1 MRSPINQPICTR
13 CLLMLVFMLM
23 SLGISAQSQVRWG
36 DPTSAAAFVEVNEW
50 PMNWSN
56 RGDAYPVLSNP
67 NKATVTY
74 SSSNTGVATIDANSG
89 AISPVAPGSTTITA
103 SVVDAPSASY
113 TLTYTDDRREL
124 GNLGFG
130 FSSTTASATYGD
142 GTITPLSLIMGQL
155 SGASVTYSSSVQSV
169 ATVDNAGSVTIKGA
183 GSTEISAS
191 FAGDDYVKPG
201 SASYTLTVNPKEVG
215 LTWGT
220 TSFIYDGSAHAPTAT
235 ATGLVGNDACTV
247 TVEGAKTDAGSNYIA
262 TASVLSNTNYK
273 LPTDNTTTFSIAK
286 AASSVTTAPTANILT
301 YTGSAQALVTAGAA
315 SGGTMQYSLDNQT
328 FAETVPT
335 GTNVGSYTV
344 YYKVVGDANHEN
356 AEGGQVVATIAKANA
371 TVTFASKMAS
381 GKMGEA
387 FTAPKVTTSP
397 ADLTLA
403 YTSSNTKVATVD
415 GSTGAVTLV
424 AAGETTITA
433 SFAGNDNYNAAN
445 DSYTLTV
452 AKADAVNSDLS
463 FASATA
469 TATYGDET
477 VSSPAL
483 ANPHQLSLTWSSSNK
498 DVATVN
504 ASGVVTIVGAGETVI
519 SAAFAGNDAY
529 MANTIS
535 YTLTVNK
542 AAASVTFASKTASG
556 KMGEAFTAP
565 KVTTSPADLT
575 LSYASSNT
583 KVATVDGSTGAV
595 TLVAAGETTITASFA
610 GNDNY
615 NAANDSYTLAVAKA
629 DPVSSDLSFA
639 SETATA
645 TFGDATVT
653 SPELTNPHQLPLTW
667 SSSDEGVATVNAS
680 GVVTIVGAGET
691 AISAAFAGDEAYIAN
706 TISYTLSVKKAD
718 ATVTFASRT
727 ASGKMGEAFTA
738 PKVTTSPVDLTL
750 SYTSSDTKVATVDA
764 STGAVT
770 LVAAGETTITA
781 SFAGNDNYN
790 AANDSYTLTVAKADA
805 VSSDLSFA
813 SGTATA
819 TFGDATVTSPEL
831 TNPHQLPLTW
841 SSSNE
846 GVATVNTSGVVT
858 IVGAGE
864 TVISAAF
871 AGNDTYG
878 ANTISYTLTVNK
890 YQPNVAFAATAITAI
905 LGEPFTSPKVT
916 TTPKDL
922 PLIYTSSDET
932 VASVDANSGEVV
944 LLGVGTTKIKAIYT
958 ASQNYHSASSY
969 YDLTVEDEESL
980 LDPIEEDK
988 DYLMDE
994 DYFINADGTEVDLSN
1009 TIVNDILFTLK
1020 NQDSPEGDGYDPD
1033 LGCIVFNT
1041 VTPASTVNSLVEK
1054 GVLPGTD
1061 DYASQFTGMTFVVPS
1076 GEGHIIVTSQEAKGV
1091 YLKVKVGKEKTESV
1105 SMQEMGDYSIPYKS
1119 STRTYVYLWNGG
1131 SDANGTRGK
1140 KSALDVRVRK
1150 VSYKSAAS
1158 DIQQVIGELTDDE
1171 RWYNLNGLR
1180 ITRPTKKGVY
1190 IHGSRKVVIK

>member
-113 TLTYTDDRREL
+113 TLTYTDDRGEP

-142 GTITPLSLIMGQL
+142 EAATLPSLNMGQL
-155 SGASVTYSSSVQSV
+155 SGAAVTYSSSVQSV
-169 ATVDNAGSVTIKGA
+169 ATVDNTGSVSIKGA
-183 GSTEISAS
+183 GSTEINAS
-191 FAGDDYVKPG
+191 FAGDDNVKPG

-235 ATGLVGNDACTV
+235 ATGLFGNDACTV

-286 AASSVTTAPTANILT
+286 AASSVTTAPTANTLT

-356 AEGGQVVATIAKANA
+356 AEGGQVVVAIAKADA
-371 TVTFASKMAS
+371 TVAFASKTAS
-381 GKMGEA
+381 GKIGEA

-397 ADLTLA
+397 ADLTLS

-415 GSTGAVTLV
+415 ASTGAVTLV
-424 AAGETTITA
+424 SAGETTITA

-469 TATYGDET
+469 TATYGD
-477 VSSPAL
+477 
-483 ANPHQLSLTWSSSNK
+483 
-498 DVATVN
+498 
-504 ASGVVTIVGAGETVI
+504 
-519 SAAFAGNDAY
+519 
-529 MANTIS
+529 
-535 YTLTVNK
+535 
-542 AAASVTFASKTASG
+542 
-556 KMGEAFTAP
+556 
-565 KVTTSPADLT
+565 
-575 LSYASSNT
+575 
-583 KVATVDGSTGAV
+583 
-595 TLVAAGETTITASFA
+595 
-610 GNDNY
+610 
-615 NAANDSYTLAVAKA
+615 
-629 DPVSSDLSFA
+629 
-639 SETATA
+639 
-645 TFGDATVT
+645 ATVT
-653 SPELTNPHQLPLTW
+653 SP
-667 SSSDEGVATVNAS
+667 
-680 GVVTIVGAGET
+680 
-691 AISAAFAGDEAYIAN
+691 
-706 TISYTLSVKKAD
+706 TL
-718 ATVTFASRT
+718 
-727 ASGKMGEAFTA
+727 
-738 PKVTTSPVDLTL
+738 
-750 SYTSSDTKVATVDA
+750 
-764 STGAVT
+764 
-770 LVAAGETTITA
+770 
-781 SFAGNDNYN
+781 N
-790 AANDSYTLTVAKADA
+790 
-805 VSSDLSFA
+805 
-813 SGTATA
+813 
-819 TFGDATVTSPEL
+819 
-831 TNPHQLPLTW
+831 NPHQLPLTW

-864 TVISAAF
+864 TVVSAAF

-890 YQPNVAFAATAITAI
+890 FQPKITFASTSVTTKV
-905 LGEPFTSPKVT
+905 GEGFTPPKVT
-916 TTPKDL
+916 TDPKDL
-922 PLIYTSSDET
+922 EFVYTSSDEN
-932 VASVDANSGEVV
+932 VAKVDASSGEVV
-944 LLGVGTTKIKAIYT
+944 IVGSGTTRIT
-958 ASQNYHSASSY
+958 ATFNATRNYHYASSY
-969 YDLTVEDEESL
+969 YDLTVEDNDYL
-980 LDPIEEDK
+980 LDSIEEDK
-988 DYLMDE
+988 DYKME
-994 DYFINADGTEVDLSN
+994 AKYFINDDGTEVDLSN
-1009 TIVNDILFTLK
+1009 VIINDILFTLK
-1020 NQDSPEGDGYDPD
+1020 NQNSPEGDGFDPD
-1033 LGCIVFNT
+1033 LDCIVLNT
-1041 VTPASTVNSLVEK
+1041 VVAASAVNSLVEK
-1054 GVLPGTD
+1054 GLLPGTD
-1061 DYASQFTGMTFVVPS
+1061 EYAEGFTGLTFLMPA
-1076 GEGHIIVTSQEAKGV
+1076 GEGEIIVTSQELNGV
-1091 YLKVKVGKEKTESV
+1091 YLMVKVGKEKPV
-1105 SMQEMGDYSIPYKS
+1105 AISMPEMGDYSIPYKS
-1119 STRTYVYLWNGG
+1119 NAKTYVYLWNGG
-1131 SDANGTRGK
+1131 TNANGTRGK
-1140 KSALDVRVRK
+1140 KSMTDARVRR

-1180 ITRPTKKGVY
+1180 INRPTKKGVY
-1190 IHGSRKVVIK
+1190 IHGNRKVVIK

>member
-1 MRSPINQPICTR
+1 MRNPINQPICIR
-13 CLLMLVFMLM
+13 CLMMLVFLLM
-23 SLGISAQSQVRWG
+23 SLGISAQVRWG

-50 PMNWSN
+50 TMNWSN
-56 RGDAYPVLSNP
+56 RGDGDVYPKLSNP

-142 GTITPLSLIMGQL
+142 GTITPLSLTMGQL

-286 AASSVTTAPTANILT
+286 AASSVTTAPTANTLT

-356 AEGGQVVATIAKANA
+356 AEGGQVVATIAKA
-371 TVTFASKMAS
+371 
-381 GKMGEA
+381 
-387 FTAPKVTTSP
+387 
-397 ADLTLA
+397 
-403 YTSSNTKVATVD
+403 
-415 GSTGAVTLV
+415 
-424 AAGETTITA
+424 
-433 SFAGNDNYNAAN
+433 
-445 DSYTLTV
+445 
-452 AKADAVNSDLS
+452 DA
-463 FASATA
+463 
-469 TATYGDET
+469 
-477 VSSPAL
+477 
-483 ANPHQLSLTWSSSNK
+483 
-498 DVATVN
+498 
-504 ASGVVTIVGAGETVI
+504 
-519 SAAFAGNDAY
+519 
-529 MANTIS
+529 
-535 YTLTVNK
+535 
-542 AAASVTFASKTASG
+542 
-556 KMGEAFTAP
+556 
-565 KVTTSPADLT
+565 
-575 LSYASSNT
+575 
-583 KVATVDGSTGAV
+583 
-595 TLVAAGETTITASFA
+595 
-610 GNDNY
+610 
-615 NAANDSYTLAVAKA
+615 
-629 DPVSSDLSFA
+629 VSSDLSFA

-667 SSSDEGVATVNAS
+667 N
-680 GVVTIVGAGET
+680 
-691 AISAAFAGDEAYIAN
+691 
-706 TISYTLSVKKAD
+706 
-718 ATVTFASRT
+718 
-727 ASGKMGEAFTA
+727 
-738 PKVTTSPVDLTL
+738 
-750 SYTSSDTKVATVDA
+750 
-764 STGAVT
+764 
-770 LVAAGETTITA
+770 
-781 SFAGNDNYN
+781 
-790 AANDSYTLTVAKADA
+790 
-805 VSSDLSFA
+805 
-813 SGTATA
+813 
-819 TFGDATVTSPEL
+819 
-831 TNPHQLPLTW
+831 
-841 SSSNE
+841 SSNE
-846 GVATVNTSGVVT
+846 GVATVGASGVVT

-890 YQPNVAFAATAITAI
+890 FQPKITFASTSVTAKV
-905 LGEPFTSPKVT
+905 GEGFTPPKVT
-916 TTPKDL
+916 TDPKDL
-922 PLIYTSSDET
+922 EFVYTSSDEN
-932 VASVDANSGEVV
+932 VAKVDASTGEVTI
-944 LLGVGTTKIKAIYT
+944 VGSGSTRIT
-958 ASQNYHSASSY
+958 ATFNATRNYHYASSY
-969 YDLTVEDEESL
+969 YDLTVEDNDYL

-988 DYLMDE
+988 DYKME
-994 DYFINADGTEVDLSN
+994 AKYFINDDGTEVDLSN
-1009 TIVNDILFTLK
+1009 VIINDILFTLK
-1020 NQDSPEGDGYDPD
+1020 NQNSPEGDGFDPD
-1033 LGCIVFNT
+1033 LDCIVLNT
-1041 VTPASTVNSLVEK
+1041 VVAASAVNSLVEK
-1054 GVLPGTD
+1054 GLLPGTD
-1061 DYASQFTGMTFVVPS
+1061 EYAEEFTGLTFLMPA
-1076 GEGHIIVTSQEAKGV
+1076 GEGEIIVTSQELNGV
-1091 YLKVKVGKEKTESV
+1091 YLMVKVGKEKSV
-1105 SMQEMGDYSIPYKS
+1105 AISMPEMGDYSIPYKS
-1119 STRTYVYLWNGG
+1119 NAKTYVYLWNGG
-1131 SDANGTRGK
+1131 TNANGTRGK
-1140 KSALDVRVRK
+1140 KSMTDARVRR

-1158 DIQQVIGELTDDE
+1158 DIQQVIGELTDDD

-1190 IHGSRKVVIK
+1190 IHGNRKVVIK

>member
-113 TLTYTDDRREL
+113 TLTYTDDRGEP

-142 GTITPLSLIMGQL
+142 EAATLPSLNMGQL
-155 SGASVTYSSSVQSV
+155 SGAAVTYSSSVQSV
-169 ATVDNAGSVTIKGA
+169 ATVDNTGSVSIKGA
-183 GSTEISAS
+183 GSTEINAS

-235 ATGLVGNDACTV
+235 ATGLFGNDACTV

-286 AASSVTTAPTANILT
+286 AASSVTTVPTANTLT

-356 AEGGQVVATIAKANA
+356 AEGGQVVVAIAKADA
-371 TVTFASKMAS
+371 TVTFASKTAS
-381 GKMGEA
+381 GKIGEA

-415 GSTGAVTLV
+415 ASTGAVTLV
-424 AAGETTITA
+424 SAGETTITASFAGNDNYNAANDSYTLTVAKADAVSSDLSFASETATATYGDATVTSPELTNPHQLPLTWNSSNKGVATVNASGVVTIVGAGETVISAAFAGNDTYGANTISYTLTVNKAAASVAFASKTASGKMGETFTAPKVTTSPADLTLAYTSSNTKVATVDPSTGAVTLVSAGETTITA

-469 TATYGDET
+469 TATYGDAT
-477 VSSPAL
+477 VTSPTL
-483 ANPHQLSLTWSSSNK
+483 NNPHQLPLTWSSSNK

-504 ASGVVTIVGAGETVI
+504 A
-519 SAAFAGNDAY
+519 
-529 MANTIS
+529 
-535 YTLTVNK
+535 
-542 AAASVTFASKTASG
+542 
-556 KMGEAFTAP
+556 
-565 KVTTSPADLT
+565 
-575 LSYASSNT
+575 
-583 KVATVDGSTGAV
+583 
-595 TLVAAGETTITASFA
+595 
-610 GNDNY
+610 
-615 NAANDSYTLAVAKA
+615 
-629 DPVSSDLSFA
+629 
-639 SETATA
+639 
-645 TFGDATVT
+645 
-653 SPELTNPHQLPLTW
+653 
-667 SSSDEGVATVNAS
+667 
-680 GVVTIVGAGET
+680 
-691 AISAAFAGDEAYIAN
+691 
-706 TISYTLSVKKAD
+706 
-718 ATVTFASRT
+718 
-727 ASGKMGEAFTA
+727 
-738 PKVTTSPVDLTL
+738 
-750 SYTSSDTKVATVDA
+750 
-764 STGAVT
+764 
-770 LVAAGETTITA
+770 
-781 SFAGNDNYN
+781 
-790 AANDSYTLTVAKADA
+790 
-805 VSSDLSFA
+805 
-813 SGTATA
+813 
-819 TFGDATVTSPEL
+819 
-831 TNPHQLPLTW
+831 
-841 SSSNE
+841 
-846 GVATVNTSGVVT
+846 SGVVT

-890 YQPNVAFAATAITAI
+890 YQPKITFASTSVTVK
-905 LGEPFTSPKVT
+905 LGEDFTPPKVT
-916 TTPKDL
+916 TDPKEL
-922 PLIYTSSDET
+922 EFVYTSSDEN
-932 VASVDANSGEVV
+932 VAKVDASSGEVV
-944 LLGVGTTKIKAIYT
+944 IVGSGTTRIT
-958 ASQNYHSASSY
+958 ATFNATRNYHYASSY
-969 YDLTVEDEESL
+969 YDLTVEDNDYL

-988 DYLMDE
+988 DYKME
-994 DYFINADGTEVDLSN
+994 AKYFINDDGTEVDLSN
-1009 TIVNDILFTLK
+1009 VIINDILFTLK
-1020 NQDSPEGDGYDPD
+1020 NQNSPEGDGFDPD
-1033 LGCIVFNT
+1033 LDCIVLNT
-1041 VTPASTVNSLVEK
+1041 VVAASAVNSLVEK
-1054 GVLPGTD
+1054 GLLPGTD
-1061 DYASQFTGMTFVVPS
+1061 EYAEEFTGLTFLMPA
-1076 GEGHIIVTSQEAKGV
+1076 GEGEIIVTSQELNGV
-1091 YLKVKVGKEKTESV
+1091 YLMVKVGKEKPV
-1105 SMQEMGDYSIPYKS
+1105 AISMPEMSDYSIPYKS
-1119 STRTYVYLWNGG
+1119 NAKTYVYLWNGG
-1131 SDANGTRGK
+1131 TNANGTRGK
-1140 KSALDVRVRK
+1140 KSMTDARVRR

-1180 ITRPTKKGVY
+1180 INRPTKKGVY

>member
-1 MRSPINQPICTR
+1 MRNPINQPICTR
-13 CLLMLVFMLM
+13 CLMMLVFLLM
-23 SLGISAQSQVRWG
+23 SLGISAQVKWG
-36 DPTSAAAFVEVNEW
+36 SPASAAAFEEVNVW

-56 RGDAYPVLSNP
+56 RGGAYPVLSNP

-113 TLTYTDDRREL
+113 TLTYTDDRGEP

-142 GTITPLSLIMGQL
+142 EAATLPSLNMGQL
-155 SGASVTYSSSVQSV
+155 SGAAVTYSSSVQSV

-220 TSFIYDGSAHAPTAT
+220 TAFIYDGSAHVPTAT

-247 TVEGAKTDAGSNYIA
+247 TVDGAKTDAGSSYIA
-262 TASVLSNTNYK
+262 TASALSNANYR
-273 LPTDNTTTFSIAK
+273 LPADNTTTFSIAK

-371 TVTFASKMAS
+371 TVTFASKTAS

-397 ADLTLA
+397 ADLTLS

-415 GSTGAVTLV
+415 ASTGAVTLV
-424 AAGETTITA
+424 SAGETTITA

-575 LSYASSNT
+575 LSYTSSN
-583 KVATVDGSTGAV
+583 
-595 TLVAAGETTITASFA
+595 
-610 GNDNY
+610 
-615 NAANDSYTLAVAKA
+615 
-629 DPVSSDLSFA
+629 
-639 SETATA
+639 
-645 TFGDATVT
+645 
-653 SPELTNPHQLPLTW
+653 
-667 SSSDEGVATVNAS
+667 
-680 GVVTIVGAGET
+680 
-691 AISAAFAGDEAYIAN
+691 
-706 TISYTLSVKKAD
+706 
-718 ATVTFASRT
+718 
-727 ASGKMGEAFTA
+727 
-738 PKVTTSPVDLTL
+738 
-750 SYTSSDTKVATVDA
+750 TKVATVDA

-770 LVAAGETTITA
+770 LVSAGETTITA

-805 VSSDLSFA
+805 VNSDLSFA
-813 SGTATA
+813 SATATA
-819 TFGDATVTSPEL
+819 TYGDATVTSPTL
-831 TNPHQLPLTW
+831 NNPHQLPLTW
-841 SSSNE
+841 SSSNKD
-846 GVATVNTSGVVT
+846 VATVNALGVVT

-890 YQPNVAFAATAITAI
+890 YQPKITFASTSVTVK
-905 LGEPFTSPKVT
+905 LGEDFTPPKVT
-916 TTPKDL
+916 TDPKEL
-922 PLIYTSSDET
+922 EFVYTSSDKN
-932 VASVDANSGEVV
+932 VAKVDASSGEVV
-944 LLGVGTTKIKAIYT
+944 IVGSGTTRIT
-958 ASQNYHSASSY
+958 ATFNATRNYHYASSY
-969 YDLTVEDEESL
+969 YDLTVEDNDYL

-988 DYLMDE
+988 DYKME
-994 DYFINADGTEVDLSN
+994 AKYFINDDGTEVDLSN
-1009 TIVNDILFTLK
+1009 VIINDILFTLK
-1020 NQDSPEGDGYDPD
+1020 NQNSPEGDGFDPD
-1033 LGCIVFNT
+1033 LDCIVLNT
-1041 VTPASTVNSLVEK
+1041 VVAASAVNSLVEK
-1054 GVLPGTD
+1054 GLLPGTD
-1061 DYASQFTGMTFVVPS
+1061 EYAEEFTGLTFLMPA
-1076 GEGHIIVTSQEAKGV
+1076 GEGEIIVTSQELNGV
-1091 YLKVKVGKEKTESV
+1091 YLMVKVGKEKPV
-1105 SMQEMGDYSIPYKS
+1105 AISMQEMGDYSIPYKS

-1158 DIQQVIGELTDDE
+1158 DIQQVIGELSDDD

-1190 IHGSRKVVIK
+1190 IHGNRKVVIK

>member
-113 TLTYTDDRREL
+113 TLTYTDDRGEP

-142 GTITPLSLIMGQL
+142 EAATLPSLNMGQL
-155 SGASVTYSSSVQSV
+155 SGAAVTYSSSVQSV
-169 ATVDNAGSVTIKGA
+169 ATVDNTGSVSIKGA
-183 GSTEISAS
+183 GSTEINAS
-191 FAGDDYVKPG
+191 FAGDDNVKPG

-235 ATGLVGNDACTV
+235 ATGLFGNDACTV

-286 AASSVTTAPTANILT
+286 AASSVTTAPTANTLT

-356 AEGGQVVATIAKANA
+356 AEGGQVVVAIAKADA
-371 TVTFASKMAS
+371 TVAFASKTAS
-381 GKMGEA
+381 GKIGEA

-397 ADLTLA
+397 ADLTLS

-415 GSTGAVTLV
+415 ASTGAVTLV
-424 AAGETTITA
+424 SAGETTITA

-469 TATYGDET
+469 TATYGD
-477 VSSPAL
+477 
-483 ANPHQLSLTWSSSNK
+483 
-498 DVATVN
+498 
-504 ASGVVTIVGAGETVI
+504 
-519 SAAFAGNDAY
+519 
-529 MANTIS
+529 
-535 YTLTVNK
+535 
-542 AAASVTFASKTASG
+542 
-556 KMGEAFTAP
+556 
-565 KVTTSPADLT
+565 
-575 LSYASSNT
+575 
-583 KVATVDGSTGAV
+583 
-595 TLVAAGETTITASFA
+595 
-610 GNDNY
+610 
-615 NAANDSYTLAVAKA
+615 
-629 DPVSSDLSFA
+629 
-639 SETATA
+639 
-645 TFGDATVT
+645 ATVT
-653 SPELTNPHQLPLTW
+653 SP
-667 SSSDEGVATVNAS
+667 
-680 GVVTIVGAGET
+680 
-691 AISAAFAGDEAYIAN
+691 
-706 TISYTLSVKKAD
+706 TL
-718 ATVTFASRT
+718 
-727 ASGKMGEAFTA
+727 
-738 PKVTTSPVDLTL
+738 
-750 SYTSSDTKVATVDA
+750 
-764 STGAVT
+764 
-770 LVAAGETTITA
+770 
-781 SFAGNDNYN
+781 N
-790 AANDSYTLTVAKADA
+790 
-805 VSSDLSFA
+805 
-813 SGTATA
+813 
-819 TFGDATVTSPEL
+819 
-831 TNPHQLPLTW
+831 NPHQLPLTW

-864 TVISAAF
+864 TVVSAAF

-890 YQPNVAFAATAITAI
+890 FQPKITFASTSVTAKV
-905 LGEPFTSPKVT
+905 GEGFTPPKVT
-916 TTPKDL
+916 TDPKDL
-922 PLIYTSSDET
+922 EFVYTSSDEN
-932 VASVDANSGEVV
+932 VAKVDASSGEVV
-944 LLGVGTTKIKAIYT
+944 IVGSGTTRIT
-958 ASQNYHSASSY
+958 ATFNATRNYHYASSY
-969 YDLTVEDEESL
+969 YDLTVEDNDYL
-980 LDPIEEDK
+980 LDSIEEDK
-988 DYLMDE
+988 DYKME
-994 DYFINADGTEVDLSN
+994 AKYFINDDGTEVDLSN
-1009 TIVNDILFTLK
+1009 VIINDILFTLK
-1020 NQDSPEGDGYDPD
+1020 NQNSPEGDGFDPD
-1033 LGCIVFNT
+1033 LDCIVLNT
-1041 VTPASTVNSLVEK
+1041 VVAASAVNSLVEK
-1054 GVLPGTD
+1054 GLLPGTD
-1061 DYASQFTGMTFVVPS
+1061 EYAEEFTGLTFLMPA
-1076 GEGHIIVTSQEAKGV
+1076 GEGEIIVTSQELNGV
-1091 YLKVKVGKEKTESV
+1091 YLMVKVGKEKPV
-1105 SMQEMGDYSIPYKS
+1105 AISMPEMGDYSIPYKS
-1119 STRTYVYLWNGG
+1119 NAKTYVYLWNGG
-1131 SDANGTRGK
+1131 TNANGTRGK
-1140 KSALDVRVRK
+1140 KSMTDARVRR

-1180 ITRPTKKGVY
+1180 INRPTKKGVY
-1190 IHGSRKVVIK
+1190 IHGNRKVVIK

>member
-1 MRSPINQPICTR
+1 MKKDNKQPCGVRSLMALVF
-13 CLLMLVFMLM
+13 LLMSVGSF
-23 SLGISAQSQVRWG
+23 AQDHVMPDLEFY
-36 DPTSAAAFVEVNEW
+36 DPTTATNYEVVTEW
-50 PMNWSN
+50 IMNWTDR
-56 RGDAYPVLSNP
+56 RGSYPALHNSYQLYGIE
-67 NKATVTY
+67 Y
-74 SSSNTGVATIDANSG
+74 SSSNTAVATINVNDG
-89 AISPVAPGSTTITA
+89 TITPIAPGTTTITA
-103 SVVDAPSASY
+103 SFPGEGMYDSASASY
-113 TLTYTDDRREL
+113 TLTYNDNREKFEIL
-124 GNLGFG
+124 GVSFSEPTCEAAYGDATVNTPSLEMGKLAG
-130 FSSTTASATYGD
+130 AAMTYASSTN
-142 GTITPLSLIMGQL
+142 
-155 SGASVTYSSSVQSV
+155 SV
-169 ATVDNAGSVTIKGA
+169 ATVDNAGAVTIKGV
-183 GSTEISAS
+183 GPTVISAS
-191 FAGDDYVKPG
+191 FAGDDDIKPG
-201 SASYTLTVNPKEVG
+201 SVSYTLTVHPKEVG

-220 TSFIYDGSAHAPTAT
+220 TEFTYDGREHVPTAT
-235 ATGLVGNDACTV
+235 ATGLVGNDKCTV
-247 TVEGAKTDAGSNYIA
+247 TVVGAQTDAGNYTA
-262 TASVLSNTNYK
+262 TASALSNANYE
-273 LPTDNTTTFSIAK
+273 LPADNTTSFSIAK
-286 AASSVTTAPTANILT
+286 AASSVATVPTANTLT

-356 AEGGQVVATIAKANA
+356 AEGGQVVVAIAKADA
-371 TVTFASKMAS
+371 TVTFASKTAS

-415 GSTGAVTLV
+415 PSTGAVTLV
-424 AAGETTITA
+424 SAGETTITA
-433 SFAGNDNYNAAN
+433 SFVGNDNYNAAN

-469 TATYGDET
+469 IATY
-477 VSSPAL
+477 
-483 ANPHQLSLTWSSSNK
+483 
-498 DVATVN
+498 
-504 ASGVVTIVGAGETVI
+504 
-519 SAAFAGNDAY
+519 
-529 MANTIS
+529 
-535 YTLTVNK
+535 
-542 AAASVTFASKTASG
+542 
-556 KMGEAFTAP
+556 
-565 KVTTSPADLT
+565 
-575 LSYASSNT
+575 
-583 KVATVDGSTGAV
+583 
-595 TLVAAGETTITASFA
+595 
-610 GNDNY
+610 
-615 NAANDSYTLAVAKA
+615 
-629 DPVSSDLSFA
+629 
-639 SETATA
+639 
-645 TFGDATVT
+645 GDATVT
-653 SPELTNPHQLPLTW
+653 SP
-667 SSSDEGVATVNAS
+667 
-680 GVVTIVGAGET
+680 
-691 AISAAFAGDEAYIAN
+691 
-706 TISYTLSVKKAD
+706 TL
-718 ATVTFASRT
+718 
-727 ASGKMGEAFTA
+727 
-738 PKVTTSPVDLTL
+738 
-750 SYTSSDTKVATVDA
+750 
-764 STGAVT
+764 
-770 LVAAGETTITA
+770 
-781 SFAGNDNYN
+781 N
-790 AANDSYTLTVAKADA
+790 
-805 VSSDLSFA
+805 
-813 SGTATA
+813 
-819 TFGDATVTSPEL
+819 
-831 TNPHQLPLTW
+831 NPHQLPLTW

-846 GVATVNTSGVVT
+846 GVATVNASGVVT

-890 YQPNVAFAATAITAI
+890 FQPKITFASTSVTAKV
-905 LGEPFTSPKVT
+905 GEGFTPPKVT
-916 TTPKDL
+916 TDPKDL
-922 PLIYTSSDET
+922 EFVYTSSDEN
-932 VASVDANSGEVV
+932 VAKVDASSGEVTIV
-944 LLGVGTTKIKAIYT
+944 GSGTTRIT
-958 ASQNYHSASSY
+958 ATFNATRNYHYVAAY

-980 LDPIEEDK
+980 LNPIEEDK

-1158 DIQQVIGELTDDE
+1158 GIQQVISELSDDD

-1190 IHGSRKVVIK
+1190 IHGNRKVVIK

>member
-1 MRSPINQPICTR
+1 MIRRFNQSYLYLCIIAISLILPQALRAESLDFMKVDGSGVPDGIPITTMSVDWTSRSS
-13 CLLMLVFMLM
+13 V
-23 SLGISAQSQVRWG
+23 S
-36 DPTSAAAFVEVNEW
+36 W
-50 PMNWSN
+50 P
-56 RGDAYPVLSNP
+56 
-67 NKATVTY
+67 
-74 SSSNTGVATIDANSG
+74 VACFQG
-89 AISPVAPGSTTITA
+89 KEISPVSYQSSNSAIATVNADGTVEVKAYSGTVSITATYTGGGASYAPG
-103 SVVDAPSASY
+103 SY
-113 TLTYTDDRREL
+113 TLTIVDDRSDPKD
-124 GNLGFG
+124 LGFV
-130 FSSTTASATYGD
+130 FSSATASATYGD
-142 GTITPLSLIMGQL
+142 EGVTLPSLNMGQL
-155 SGASVTYSSSVQSV
+155 SGAAVTYSSSVQSV

-286 AASSVTTAPTANILT
+286 AASSVTTAPTANTLT

-315 SGGTMQYSLDNQT
+315 FGGTMQYSLDNQT

-356 AEGGQVVATIAKANA
+356 AEGGQVVVTIAKANA
-371 TVTFASKMAS
+371 TVTFASKTASGKMGEAFTAPKVTTSPVDLTLSYTSSNTKVATVDASTGAVTLVAAGETTITVSFAGNDNYNAANDRYTLTVAKADAVSSDLSFASGTATATYGDATVTSPTMNNPHQLPLTWSSSNEGVATVNTSGVVSIVGAGETVISAAFAGDEAYIANTISYTLNVKKADATVTFASRTAS

-403 YTSSNTKVATVD
+403 YASSNTKVATVD

-519 SAAFAGNDAY
+519 SAAFAGND
-529 MANTIS
+529 
-535 YTLTVNK
+535 
-542 AAASVTFASKTASG
+542 
-556 KMGEAFTAP
+556 
-565 KVTTSPADLT
+565 
-575 LSYASSNT
+575 
-583 KVATVDGSTGAV
+583 
-595 TLVAAGETTITASFA
+595 
-610 GNDNY
+610 
-615 NAANDSYTLAVAKA
+615 
-629 DPVSSDLSFA
+629 
-639 SETATA
+639 
-645 TFGDATVT
+645 
-653 SPELTNPHQLPLTW
+653 
-667 SSSDEGVATVNAS
+667 
-680 GVVTIVGAGET
+680 
-691 AISAAFAGDEAYIAN
+691 
-706 TISYTLSVKKAD
+706 
-718 ATVTFASRT
+718 
-727 ASGKMGEAFTA
+727 
-738 PKVTTSPVDLTL
+738 
-750 SYTSSDTKVATVDA
+750 
-764 STGAVT
+764 
-770 LVAAGETTITA
+770 
-781 SFAGNDNYN
+781 
-790 AANDSYTLTVAKADA
+790 
-805 VSSDLSFA
+805 
-813 SGTATA
+813 
-819 TFGDATVTSPEL
+819 
-831 TNPHQLPLTW
+831 
-841 SSSNE
+841 
-846 GVATVNTSGVVT
+846 
-858 IVGAGE
+858 
-864 TVISAAF
+864 
-871 AGNDTYG
+871 TYG

-890 YQPNVAFAATAITAI
+890 FQPKITFASTSVTAKVGEGFTPPNV
-905 LGEPFTSPKVT
+905 T
-916 TTPKDL
+916 TDPKDL
-922 PLIYTSSDET
+922 EFVYTSSDEN
-932 VASVDANSGEVV
+932 VAKVDASSGEVTIV
-944 LLGVGTTKIKAIYT
+944 GSGTTRIT
-958 ASQNYHSASSY
+958 ATFNATRNYHYVAAY

-988 DYLMDE
+988 DYLMAE
-994 DYFINADGTEVDLSN
+994 EYFINTDGTEVDLSN

-1020 NQDSPEGDGYDPD
+1020 NQDSPEGDGFDPD
-1033 LGCIVFNT
+1033 LDCIVLNT
-1041 VTPASTVNSLVEK
+1041 VVAVSAVNSLVEK
-1054 GVLPGTD
+1054 GLLPGTD
-1061 DYASQFTGMTFVVPS
+1061 EYAAEFTGLTFLMPA
-1076 GEGHIIVTSQEAKGV
+1076 GEGEIIVTSQELNGV
-1091 YLKVKVGKEKTESV
+1091 YLMVKVGKEKPV
-1105 SMQEMGDYSIPYKS
+1105 AISMPEMGDYSIPYKS
-1119 STRTYVYLWNGG
+1119 NAKTYVYLWNGG
-1131 SDANGTRGK
+1131 TNANGTRGK
-1140 KSALDVRVRK
+1140 KSMVDMRVRR
-1150 VSYKSAAS
+1150 VAYKSAAS
-1158 DIQQVIGELTDDE
+1158 DIQQVIGELPDDE

-1190 IHGSRKVVIK
+1190 IHGNRKVVIK

>member
-74 SSSNTGVATIDANSG
+74 SSSNTSVATIDANSG

-113 TLTYTDDRREL
+113 TLTYTDDRGEP

-142 GTITPLSLIMGQL
+142 EAATLPSLNMGQL
-155 SGASVTYSSSVQSV
+155 SGAAVTYSSSVQSV

-273 LPTDNTTTFSIAK
+273 LPAANTTTFSIAK
-286 AASSVTTAPTANILT
+286 AASTVTTAPTANTLT
-301 YTGSAQALVTAGAA
+301 YSGSDQVLVTAGAA

-335 GTNVGSYTV
+335 ETNVGSYIV

-356 AEGGQVVATIAKANA
+356 AEGGQVVVAIAKADA
-371 TVTFASKMAS
+371 TVAFASKTAS
-381 GKMGEA
+381 GKIGEA

-397 ADLTLA
+397 ADLTLS

-415 GSTGAVTLV
+415 ASTGAVTLV
-424 AAGETTITA
+424 SAGETTITA
-433 SFAGNDNYNAAN
+433 LFAGNDNYNAAN

-469 TATYGDET
+469 TATYGD
-477 VSSPAL
+477 
-483 ANPHQLSLTWSSSNK
+483 
-498 DVATVN
+498 
-504 ASGVVTIVGAGETVI
+504 
-519 SAAFAGNDAY
+519 
-529 MANTIS
+529 
-535 YTLTVNK
+535 
-542 AAASVTFASKTASG
+542 
-556 KMGEAFTAP
+556 
-565 KVTTSPADLT
+565 
-575 LSYASSNT
+575 
-583 KVATVDGSTGAV
+583 
-595 TLVAAGETTITASFA
+595 
-610 GNDNY
+610 
-615 NAANDSYTLAVAKA
+615 
-629 DPVSSDLSFA
+629 
-639 SETATA
+639 
-645 TFGDATVT
+645 ATVT
-653 SPELTNPHQLPLTW
+653 SP
-667 SSSDEGVATVNAS
+667 
-680 GVVTIVGAGET
+680 
-691 AISAAFAGDEAYIAN
+691 
-706 TISYTLSVKKAD
+706 TL
-718 ATVTFASRT
+718 
-727 ASGKMGEAFTA
+727 
-738 PKVTTSPVDLTL
+738 
-750 SYTSSDTKVATVDA
+750 
-764 STGAVT
+764 
-770 LVAAGETTITA
+770 
-781 SFAGNDNYN
+781 N
-790 AANDSYTLTVAKADA
+790 
-805 VSSDLSFA
+805 
-813 SGTATA
+813 
-819 TFGDATVTSPEL
+819 
-831 TNPHQLPLTW
+831 NPHQLPLTW

-864 TVISAAF
+864 TVVSAAF

-878 ANTISYTLTVNK
+878 ANTISYTLSVNK
-890 YQPNVAFAATAITAI
+890 ADATVTFASKTASGKMGEAFTA
-905 LGEPFTSPKVT
+905 PKVT
-916 TTPKDL
+916 TTPADL
-922 PLIYTSSDET
+922 TLAYTSSNTKVATVDSSTGALTLVSAGET
-932 VASVDANSGEVV
+932 TIMATFAGND
-944 LLGVGTTKIKAIYT
+944 
-958 ASQNYHSASSY
+958 NYNSASDSY
-969 YDLTVEDEESL
+969 TLVIEASDPTPEERL
-980 LDPIEEDK
+980 KLEPIVKEV
-988 DYLMDE
+988 DYTMDE
-994 DYFINADGTEVDLSN
+994 SDFINADGSEVDLSN
-1009 TIVNDILFTLK
+1009 TIVNNILFTLK
-1020 NQDSPEGDGYDPD
+1020 NQESSEGDGYDTD
-1033 LGCIVFNT
+1033 GHCIVINT
-1041 VTPASTVNSLVEK
+1041 VTLTSTVNTLIANGVE
-1054 GVLPGTD
+1054 PGSS
-1061 DYASQFTGMTFVVPS
+1061 DYASQFTGMTFIVPA
-1076 GEGHIIVTSQEAKGV
+1076 GEGYIIVTSQEAESI
-1091 YLKVKVGKEKTESV
+1091 YLMVKVGNDAPV
-1105 SMQEMGDYSIPYKS
+1105 AINMLEMGDYSIPYKS
-1119 STRTYVYLWNGG
+1119 NAKTYVYLWNGG
-1131 SDANGTRGK
+1131 TNANGTRGK
-1140 KSALDVRVRK
+1140 KSMTDARVRR

>member
-74 SSSNTGVATIDANSG
+74 SSSNTSVATIDANSG

-113 TLTYTDDRREL
+113 TLTYTDDRGEP

-142 GTITPLSLIMGQL
+142 EAATLPSLNMGQL
-155 SGASVTYSSSVQSV
+155 SGAAVTYSSSVQSV

-183 GSTEISAS
+183 GSTEISAL

-273 LPTDNTTTFSIAK
+273 LPAANTTTFSIAK
-286 AASSVTTAPTANILT
+286 AASTVTTAPTANTLT
-301 YTGSAQALVTAGAA
+301 YSGSAQALVTAGAA

-356 AEGGQVVATIAKANA
+356 AEGGQVVVTI
-371 TVTFASKMAS
+371 
-381 GKMGEA
+381 
-387 FTAPKVTTSP
+387 
-397 ADLTLA
+397 
-403 YTSSNTKVATVD
+403 
-415 GSTGAVTLV
+415 
-424 AAGETTITA
+424 
-433 SFAGNDNYNAAN
+433 
-445 DSYTLTV
+445 

-469 TATYGDET
+469 TATYGD
-477 VSSPAL
+477 
-483 ANPHQLSLTWSSSNK
+483 
-498 DVATVN
+498 
-504 ASGVVTIVGAGETVI
+504 
-519 SAAFAGNDAY
+519 
-529 MANTIS
+529 
-535 YTLTVNK
+535 
-542 AAASVTFASKTASG
+542 
-556 KMGEAFTAP
+556 
-565 KVTTSPADLT
+565 
-575 LSYASSNT
+575 
-583 KVATVDGSTGAV
+583 
-595 TLVAAGETTITASFA
+595 
-610 GNDNY
+610 
-615 NAANDSYTLAVAKA
+615 
-629 DPVSSDLSFA
+629 
-639 SETATA
+639 
-645 TFGDATVT
+645 ATVT
-653 SPELTNPHQLPLTW
+653 SP
-667 SSSDEGVATVNAS
+667 
-680 GVVTIVGAGET
+680 
-691 AISAAFAGDEAYIAN
+691 
-706 TISYTLSVKKAD
+706 TLD
-718 ATVTFASRT
+718 
-727 ASGKMGEAFTA
+727 
-738 PKVTTSPVDLTL
+738 
-750 SYTSSDTKVATVDA
+750 
-764 STGAVT
+764 
-770 LVAAGETTITA
+770 
-781 SFAGNDNYN
+781 
-790 AANDSYTLTVAKADA
+790 
-805 VSSDLSFA
+805 
-813 SGTATA
+813 
-819 TFGDATVTSPEL
+819 
-831 TNPHQLPLTW
+831 NPHQLPLTW

-890 YQPNVAFAATAITAI
+890 YQPKITFASTSVTVK
-905 LGEPFTSPKVT
+905 LGEDFTPPKVT
-916 TTPKDL
+916 TDPKEL
-922 PLIYTSSDET
+922 EFVYTSSDEN
-932 VASVDANSGEVV
+932 VAKVDASSGEVV
-944 LLGVGTTKIKAIYT
+944 IVGSGTTRIT
-958 ASQNYHSASSY
+958 ATFNATRNYHYASSY
-969 YDLTVEDEESL
+969 YDLTVEDNDYL

-988 DYLMDE
+988 DYKME
-994 DYFINADGTEVDLSN
+994 AKYFINDDGTEVDLSN
-1009 TIVNDILFTLK
+1009 VIINDILFTLK
-1020 NQDSPEGDGYDPD
+1020 NQNSPEGDGFDPD
-1033 LGCIVFNT
+1033 LDCIVLNT
-1041 VTPASTVNSLVEK
+1041 VVAASAVNSLVEK
-1054 GVLPGTD
+1054 GLLPGTD
-1061 DYASQFTGMTFVVPS
+1061 EYAEEFTGLTFLMPA
-1076 GEGHIIVTSQEAKGV
+1076 GEGEIIVTSQELNGV
-1091 YLKVKVGKEKTESV
+1091 YLMVKVGKEKPV
-1105 SMQEMGDYSIPYKS
+1105 AISMPEMGDYSIPYKS
-1119 STRTYVYLWNGG
+1119 NAKTYVYLWNGG
-1131 SDANGTRGK
+1131 TNANGTRGK
-1140 KSALDVRVRK
+1140 KSMTDARVRR

-1158 DIQQVIGELTDDE
+1158 DIQQVIGELSDDD

>member
-113 TLTYTDDRREL
+113 TLTYTDDRGEP

-142 GTITPLSLIMGQL
+142 EAATLPSLNMGQL
-155 SGASVTYSSSVQSV
+155 SGAAVTYSSSVQSV
-169 ATVDNAGSVTIKGA
+169 ATVDNTGSVSIKGA
-183 GSTEISAS
+183 GSTEINAS

-235 ATGLVGNDACTV
+235 ATGLFGNDACTV

-286 AASSVTTAPTANILT
+286 AASSVTTVPTANTLT

-356 AEGGQVVATIAKANA
+356 AEGGQVVVAIAKADA
-371 TVTFASKMAS
+371 TVAFASKTAS
-381 GKMGEA
+381 GKIGEA

-415 GSTGAVTLV
+415 ASTGAVTLV
-424 AAGETTITA
+424 SAGETTITASFAGNDNYNAANDSYTLTVAKADAVSSDLSFASETATATYGDATVTSPELTNPHQLPLTWNSSNKGVATVNASGVVTIVGAGETVISAAFAGNDTYGANTISYTLTVNKAAASVAFASKTASGKMGETFTAPKVTTSPADLTLAYTSSNTKVATVDPSTGAVTLVSAGETTITA

-469 TATYGDET
+469 TATYGDAT
-477 VSSPAL
+477 VTSPTL
-483 ANPHQLSLTWSSSNK
+483 NNPHQLPLTWSSSNK

-504 ASGVVTIVGAGETVI
+504 A
-519 SAAFAGNDAY
+519 
-529 MANTIS
+529 
-535 YTLTVNK
+535 
-542 AAASVTFASKTASG
+542 
-556 KMGEAFTAP
+556 
-565 KVTTSPADLT
+565 
-575 LSYASSNT
+575 
-583 KVATVDGSTGAV
+583 
-595 TLVAAGETTITASFA
+595 
-610 GNDNY
+610 
-615 NAANDSYTLAVAKA
+615 
-629 DPVSSDLSFA
+629 
-639 SETATA
+639 
-645 TFGDATVT
+645 
-653 SPELTNPHQLPLTW
+653 
-667 SSSDEGVATVNAS
+667 
-680 GVVTIVGAGET
+680 
-691 AISAAFAGDEAYIAN
+691 
-706 TISYTLSVKKAD
+706 
-718 ATVTFASRT
+718 
-727 ASGKMGEAFTA
+727 
-738 PKVTTSPVDLTL
+738 
-750 SYTSSDTKVATVDA
+750 
-764 STGAVT
+764 
-770 LVAAGETTITA
+770 
-781 SFAGNDNYN
+781 
-790 AANDSYTLTVAKADA
+790 
-805 VSSDLSFA
+805 
-813 SGTATA
+813 
-819 TFGDATVTSPEL
+819 
-831 TNPHQLPLTW
+831 
-841 SSSNE
+841 
-846 GVATVNTSGVVT
+846 SGVVT

-890 YQPNVAFAATAITAI
+890 YQPKITFASTSVTVK
-905 LGEPFTSPKVT
+905 LGEDFTPPKVT
-916 TTPKDL
+916 TDPKEL
-922 PLIYTSSDET
+922 EFVYTSSDEN
-932 VASVDANSGEVV
+932 VAKVDASSGEVV
-944 LLGVGTTKIKAIYT
+944 IVGSGTTRIT
-958 ASQNYHSASSY
+958 ATFNATRNYHYASSY
-969 YDLTVEDEESL
+969 YDLTVEDNDYL

-988 DYLMDE
+988 DYKME
-994 DYFINADGTEVDLSN
+994 AKYFINDDGTEVDLSN
-1009 TIVNDILFTLK
+1009 VIINDILFTLK
-1020 NQDSPEGDGYDPD
+1020 NQNSPEGDGFDPD
-1033 LGCIVFNT
+1033 LDCIVLNT
-1041 VTPASTVNSLVEK
+1041 VVAASAVNSLVEK
-1054 GVLPGTD
+1054 GLLPGTD
-1061 DYASQFTGMTFVVPS
+1061 EYAEEFTGLTFLMPA
-1076 GEGHIIVTSQEAKGV
+1076 GEGEIIVTSQELNGV
-1091 YLKVKVGKEKTESV
+1091 YLMVKVGKEKPV
-1105 SMQEMGDYSIPYKS
+1105 AISMPEMSDYSIPYKS
-1119 STRTYVYLWNGG
+1119 NAKTYVYLWNGG
-1131 SDANGTRGK
+1131 TNANGTRGK
-1140 KSALDVRVRK
+1140 KSMTDARVRR

-1180 ITRPTKKGVY
+1180 INRPTKKGVY

>member
-113 TLTYTDDRREL
+113 TLTYTDDRGEP

-142 GTITPLSLIMGQL
+142 GTITPLSLTMGQL

-286 AASSVTTAPTANILT
+286 AASSVTTAPTANTLT

-356 AEGGQVVATIAKANA
+356 AEGGQVVVAIAKADA
-371 TVTFASKMAS
+371 TVAFASKTAS
-381 GKMGEA
+381 GKIGEA

-397 ADLTLA
+397 ADLTLS

-415 GSTGAVTLV
+415 ASTGAVTLV
-424 AAGETTITA
+424 SAGETTITA

-469 TATYGDET
+469 TATYGD
-477 VSSPAL
+477 
-483 ANPHQLSLTWSSSNK
+483 
-498 DVATVN
+498 
-504 ASGVVTIVGAGETVI
+504 
-519 SAAFAGNDAY
+519 
-529 MANTIS
+529 
-535 YTLTVNK
+535 
-542 AAASVTFASKTASG
+542 
-556 KMGEAFTAP
+556 
-565 KVTTSPADLT
+565 
-575 LSYASSNT
+575 
-583 KVATVDGSTGAV
+583 
-595 TLVAAGETTITASFA
+595 
-610 GNDNY
+610 
-615 NAANDSYTLAVAKA
+615 
-629 DPVSSDLSFA
+629 
-639 SETATA
+639 
-645 TFGDATVT
+645 ATVT
-653 SPELTNPHQLPLTW
+653 SP
-667 SSSDEGVATVNAS
+667 
-680 GVVTIVGAGET
+680 
-691 AISAAFAGDEAYIAN
+691 
-706 TISYTLSVKKAD
+706 TL
-718 ATVTFASRT
+718 
-727 ASGKMGEAFTA
+727 
-738 PKVTTSPVDLTL
+738 
-750 SYTSSDTKVATVDA
+750 
-764 STGAVT
+764 
-770 LVAAGETTITA
+770 
-781 SFAGNDNYN
+781 N
-790 AANDSYTLTVAKADA
+790 
-805 VSSDLSFA
+805 
-813 SGTATA
+813 
-819 TFGDATVTSPEL
+819 
-831 TNPHQLPLTW
+831 NPHQLPLTW

-890 YQPNVAFAATAITAI
+890 FQPKITFASTSVTAKV
-905 LGEPFTSPKVT
+905 GEGFTPPKVT
-916 TTPKDL
+916 TDPKDL
-922 PLIYTSSDET
+922 EFVYTSSDEN
-932 VASVDANSGEVV
+932 VAKVDASTGEVTIV
-944 LLGVGTTKIKAIYT
+944 GSGTTRIT
-958 ASQNYHSASSY
+958 ATFNATRNYHYASSY
-969 YDLTVEDEESL
+969 YDLTVEDNDYL

-988 DYLMDE
+988 DYKME
-994 DYFINADGTEVDLSN
+994 AKYFINDDGTEVDLSN
-1009 TIVNDILFTLK
+1009 VIINDILFTLK
-1020 NQDSPEGDGYDPD
+1020 NQNSPEGDGFDPD
-1033 LGCIVFNT
+1033 LDCIVLNT
-1041 VTPASTVNSLVEK
+1041 VVAASAVNTLVEK
-1054 GVLPGTD
+1054 GLLPGTD
-1061 DYASQFTGMTFVVPS
+1061 EYAEEFTGLTFLMPA
-1076 GEGHIIVTSQEAKGV
+1076 GEGEIIVTSQELNGV
-1091 YLKVKVGKEKTESV
+1091 YLMVKVGKEKPV
-1105 SMQEMGDYSIPYKS
+1105 AISMPEMGDYSIPYKS
-1119 STRTYVYLWNGG
+1119 NAKTYVYLWNGG
-1131 SDANGTRGK
+1131 TNANGTRGK
-1140 KSALDVRVRK
+1140 KSMTDARVRR

-1158 DIQQVIGELTDDE
+1158 DIQQVIGELTDDD

-1190 IHGSRKVVIK
+1190 IHGNRKVVIK

>member
-74 SSSNTGVATIDANSG
+74 SSSNTSVATIDANSG

-113 TLTYTDDRREL
+113 TLTYTDDRGEP

-142 GTITPLSLIMGQL
+142 EAATLPSLNMGQL
-155 SGASVTYSSSVQSV
+155 SGAAVTYSSSVQSV

-183 GSTEISAS
+183 GSTEISAL

-273 LPTDNTTTFSIAK
+273 LPAANTTTFSIAK
-286 AASSVTTAPTANILT
+286 AASTVTTAPTANTLT
-301 YTGSAQALVTAGAA
+301 YSGSDQVLVTAGAA

-356 AEGGQVVATIAKANA
+356 AEGGQVVVTI
-371 TVTFASKMAS
+371 
-381 GKMGEA
+381 
-387 FTAPKVTTSP
+387 
-397 ADLTLA
+397 
-403 YTSSNTKVATVD
+403 
-415 GSTGAVTLV
+415 
-424 AAGETTITA
+424 
-433 SFAGNDNYNAAN
+433 
-445 DSYTLTV
+445 

-469 TATYGDET
+469 TATYGD
-477 VSSPAL
+477 
-483 ANPHQLSLTWSSSNK
+483 
-498 DVATVN
+498 
-504 ASGVVTIVGAGETVI
+504 
-519 SAAFAGNDAY
+519 
-529 MANTIS
+529 
-535 YTLTVNK
+535 
-542 AAASVTFASKTASG
+542 
-556 KMGEAFTAP
+556 
-565 KVTTSPADLT
+565 
-575 LSYASSNT
+575 
-583 KVATVDGSTGAV
+583 
-595 TLVAAGETTITASFA
+595 
-610 GNDNY
+610 
-615 NAANDSYTLAVAKA
+615 
-629 DPVSSDLSFA
+629 
-639 SETATA
+639 
-645 TFGDATVT
+645 ATVT
-653 SPELTNPHQLPLTW
+653 SP
-667 SSSDEGVATVNAS
+667 
-680 GVVTIVGAGET
+680 
-691 AISAAFAGDEAYIAN
+691 
-706 TISYTLSVKKAD
+706 TL
-718 ATVTFASRT
+718 
-727 ASGKMGEAFTA
+727 
-738 PKVTTSPVDLTL
+738 
-750 SYTSSDTKVATVDA
+750 
-764 STGAVT
+764 
-770 LVAAGETTITA
+770 
-781 SFAGNDNYN
+781 N
-790 AANDSYTLTVAKADA
+790 
-805 VSSDLSFA
+805 
-813 SGTATA
+813 
-819 TFGDATVTSPEL
+819 
-831 TNPHQLPLTW
+831 NPHQLPLTW

-890 YQPNVAFAATAITAI
+890 YQPKITFASTSVTVK
-905 LGEPFTSPKVT
+905 LGEDFTPPKVT
-916 TTPKDL
+916 TDPKEL
-922 PLIYTSSDET
+922 EFVYTSSDEN
-932 VASVDANSGEVV
+932 VAKVDASSGEVV
-944 LLGVGTTKIKAIYT
+944 IVGSGTTRIT
-958 ASQNYHSASSY
+958 ATFNATRNYHYASSY
-969 YDLTVEDEESL
+969 YDLTVEDNDYL

-988 DYLMDE
+988 DYKME
-994 DYFINADGTEVDLSN
+994 AKYFINDDGTEVDLSN
-1009 TIVNDILFTLK
+1009 VIINDILFTLK
-1020 NQDSPEGDGYDPD
+1020 NQNSPEGDGFDPD
-1033 LGCIVFNT
+1033 LDCIVLNT
-1041 VTPASTVNSLVEK
+1041 VVAASAVNSLVEK
-1054 GVLPGTD
+1054 GLLPGTD
-1061 DYASQFTGMTFVVPS
+1061 EYAEEFTGLTFLMPA
-1076 GEGHIIVTSQEAKGV
+1076 GEGEIIVTSQELNGV
-1091 YLKVKVGKEKTESV
+1091 YLMVKVGKEKPV
-1105 SMQEMGDYSIPYKS
+1105 AISMPEMGDYSIPYKS
-1119 STRTYVYLWNGG
+1119 NAKTYVYLWNGG
-1131 SDANGTRGK
+1131 TNANGTRGK
-1140 KSALDVRVRK
+1140 KSMTDARVRR

-1158 DIQQVIGELTDDE
+1158 DIQQVIGELSDDD

-1190 IHGSRKVVIK
+1190 IHGSRRVVIK

>member
-74 SSSNTGVATIDANSG
+74 SSSNTSVATIDANSG

-113 TLTYTDDRREL
+113 TLTYTDDRGEP

-142 GTITPLSLIMGQL
+142 EAATLPSLNMGQL
-155 SGASVTYSSSVQSV
+155 SGAAVTYSSSVQSV

-183 GSTEISAS
+183 GSTEISAL

-273 LPTDNTTTFSIAK
+273 LPAANTTTFSIAK
-286 AASSVTTAPTANILT
+286 AASTVTTAPTANTLT
-301 YTGSAQALVTAGAA
+301 YSGSDQVLVTAGAA

-356 AEGGQVVATIAKANA
+356 AEGGQVVVTI
-371 TVTFASKMAS
+371 
-381 GKMGEA
+381 
-387 FTAPKVTTSP
+387 
-397 ADLTLA
+397 
-403 YTSSNTKVATVD
+403 
-415 GSTGAVTLV
+415 
-424 AAGETTITA
+424 
-433 SFAGNDNYNAAN
+433 
-445 DSYTLTV
+445 

-469 TATYGDET
+469 TATYGD
-477 VSSPAL
+477 
-483 ANPHQLSLTWSSSNK
+483 
-498 DVATVN
+498 
-504 ASGVVTIVGAGETVI
+504 
-519 SAAFAGNDAY
+519 
-529 MANTIS
+529 
-535 YTLTVNK
+535 
-542 AAASVTFASKTASG
+542 
-556 KMGEAFTAP
+556 
-565 KVTTSPADLT
+565 
-575 LSYASSNT
+575 
-583 KVATVDGSTGAV
+583 
-595 TLVAAGETTITASFA
+595 
-610 GNDNY
+610 
-615 NAANDSYTLAVAKA
+615 
-629 DPVSSDLSFA
+629 
-639 SETATA
+639 
-645 TFGDATVT
+645 ATVT
-653 SPELTNPHQLPLTW
+653 SP
-667 SSSDEGVATVNAS
+667 
-680 GVVTIVGAGET
+680 
-691 AISAAFAGDEAYIAN
+691 
-706 TISYTLSVKKAD
+706 TL
-718 ATVTFASRT
+718 
-727 ASGKMGEAFTA
+727 
-738 PKVTTSPVDLTL
+738 
-750 SYTSSDTKVATVDA
+750 
-764 STGAVT
+764 
-770 LVAAGETTITA
+770 
-781 SFAGNDNYN
+781 N
-790 AANDSYTLTVAKADA
+790 
-805 VSSDLSFA
+805 
-813 SGTATA
+813 
-819 TFGDATVTSPEL
+819 
-831 TNPHQLPLTW
+831 NPHQLPLTW

-890 YQPNVAFAATAITAI
+890 YQPKITFASTSVTVK
-905 LGEPFTSPKVT
+905 LGEDFTPPKVT
-916 TTPKDL
+916 TDPKEL
-922 PLIYTSSDET
+922 EFVYTSSDEN
-932 VASVDANSGEVV
+932 VAKVDASSGEVV
-944 LLGVGTTKIKAIYT
+944 IVGSGTTRIT
-958 ASQNYHSASSY
+958 ATFNATRNYHYASSY
-969 YDLTVEDEESL
+969 YDLTVEDNDYL

-988 DYLMDE
+988 DYKME
-994 DYFINADGTEVDLSN
+994 AKYFINDDGTEVDLSN
-1009 TIVNDILFTLK
+1009 VIINDILFTLK
-1020 NQDSPEGDGYDPD
+1020 NQNSPEGDGFDPD
-1033 LGCIVFNT
+1033 LDCIVLNT
-1041 VTPASTVNSLVEK
+1041 VVAASAVNSLVEK
-1054 GVLPGTD
+1054 GLLPGTD
-1061 DYASQFTGMTFVVPS
+1061 EYAEEFTGLTFLMPA
-1076 GEGHIIVTSQEAKGV
+1076 GEGEIIVTSQELNGV
-1091 YLKVKVGKEKTESV
+1091 YLMVKVGKEKPV
-1105 SMQEMGDYSIPYKS
+1105 AISMPEMGDYSIPYKS
-1119 STRTYVYLWNGG
+1119 NAKTYVYLWNGG
-1131 SDANGTRGK
+1131 TNANGTRGK
-1140 KSALDVRVRK
+1140 KSMTDARVRR

-1158 DIQQVIGELTDDE
+1158 DIQQVIGELTDDD

-1190 IHGSRKVVIK
+1190 IHGNRKVVIK